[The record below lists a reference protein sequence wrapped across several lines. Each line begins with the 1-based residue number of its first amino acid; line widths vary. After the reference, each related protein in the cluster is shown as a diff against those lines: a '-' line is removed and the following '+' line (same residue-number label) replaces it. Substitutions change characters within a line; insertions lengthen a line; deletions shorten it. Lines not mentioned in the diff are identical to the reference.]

1 MAKARKSAD
10 EQLDETNPHDQPL
23 DAFAERDWC
32 VEDDLQFPARTQIRK
47 WVREEFL
54 NRWRNFGLQYTH
66 LAPGAENYAA
76 GESTQYNAHTK
87 QFGYD
92 AVASQNAEHLAEW
105 DQNIYKGPKTA
116 WGTVVSSAI
125 VEDPDDPD
133 KDYQGFVL
141 GGNGNFHDTYGFDSG
156 DGVNGGGGEAK
167 TLLGYDLSKQPRRH
181 EIDERSYKFRPSPGI
196 TSIESEDIE
205 PGKNFRKT
213 TVSFTCWS
221 QDQLDYLQ
229 PYFFQPGMT
238 AIVEWGWN
246 TFPRDSLITRCADD
260 YKRVHRLWNNEKSNF
275 RSNLVPNPSP
285 VSEHLRRGCGNYGFA
300 MGLITN
306 FNYSMRD
313 DGGYDCSIQISCMS
327 EVGQQ
332 IMTSGA
338 VDKQK
343 EDSKFVDIKTFIN
356 KTLRRSL
363 LGKYD
368 IGSTMNE
375 GLSPTEQ
382 KLKEEIRGSADDKV
396 VKAAE
401 EEAYKLAR
409 GRYFSFNMYDSSK
422 PFMAGKS
429 NANGGTYITVGYL
442 IDIFNMFFA
451 RKSEG
456 NMTNISHFTVYG
468 CRCVAHPNIKSVD
481 GSVLLIP
488 NSVAP
493 RWNTETF
500 NGSTI
505 AKTKST
511 GAHSAR
517 PAGYSVLKKGE
528 AGGAKQCYKD
538 TSQAFIDIVKA
549 MNPGKSPPATI
560 EEALKMSPRDDL
572 YQILSVKA
580 TSGYNLQ
587 HPAISNKFDE
597 NLKEAVALSHGQKKI
612 DRLKEAWVEANDC
625 VRPFPDFASDTEEGP
640 GITGNT
646 MGYSGRIED
655 LYVNLDVITDSFNH
669 GENASAI
676 LLDIMRK
683 VSAAAGNIW
692 KFAIIG
698 RDLSTSSNIALALV
712 DQNFSG
718 SETVGQQ
725 KANAWVFPSHRGD
738 SMVRELDLSVE
749 PTSEMASMIVFG
761 NLDKKNGFF
770 AKEDH
775 DLILK
780 GAKNPLEG
788 AVANLKD
795 VDKHPTNIEDPEK
808 YIVTA
813 SSKFFGVD
821 ATSASFPSYP
831 VDKDLGQWDIS
842 YTDKDGKK
850 KTLKADN
857 EEDRDK
863 NIDEIK
869 KDKDKDESSIKTGS
883 KRNKTKKQSYGSSVG
898 PGDISRKRT
907 FQIKADYDF
916 VNKVAKK
923 EGLEGSTNDMV
934 WKHSSDMVND
944 DMDHERVRKRP
955 TLHLVGKVIH
965 FGTYTSGWND
975 VWKEPNQQDWP
986 DDDKNYKIV
995 SVTWHPTYKDPDTWF
1010 GSEIKEKTGYP
1021 YEVHLEELPGQ
1032 ETALHPSA
1040 LQAYHNAKEK
1050 HGDDFDPN
1058 NSEHLDPKV
1067 AKYIKENNLSE
1078 EYLDKQDILTYKS
1091 NSNLNKKMSVS
1102 RANVKIHDDGYG
1114 TDKNDYEINI
1124 ELVDIDRNRMK
1135 NFCEL
1140 DPSPKN
1146 NIINNMPLPGVE
1158 LTLKLDGIEGLRLYD
1173 TFNCAGIPKKYYE
1186 KGIFAITGVKH
1197 SIGDG
1202 DWSTTIESHYYPG
1215 VE

>member
-1 MAKARKSAD
+1 MAKAPKSAD
-10 EQLDETNPHDQPL
+10 EQIDGSNVHDQPL
-23 DAFAERDWC
+23 DFVAEKDWC
-32 VEDDLQFPARTQIRK
+32 VEDDLQFPARNQMRK

-66 LAPGAENYAA
+66 LTPGAENYAS
-76 GESTQYNAHTK
+76 GEATQYNAYSN
-87 QFGYD
+87 QLGYK
-92 AVASQNAEHLAEW
+92 AVSSQNYDDLADW
-105 DQNIYKGPKTA
+105 DQKIYKGPKTS
-116 WGTVVSSAI
+116 WGTLVSSAI
-125 VEDPDDPD
+125 VQDPDDPD
-133 KDYQGFVL
+133 KDFQGFVL
-141 GGNGNFHDTYGFDSG
+141 GGNGNFHDTYGFDPG

-246 TFPRDSLITRCADD
+246 TFPRDALITRCADE
-260 YKRVHRLWNNEKSNF
+260 YWEVHRLWNNEKSNF
-275 RSNLVPNPSP
+275 KSDLVPNPSP
-285 VSEHLRRGCGNYGFA
+285 VSEHIRRGCGNYGFA
-300 MGLITN
+300 MGMITN

-313 DGGYDCSIQISCMS
+313 DGGYDCSIKISCMS

-332 IMTSGA
+332 IMASGA

-343 EDSKFVDIKTFIN
+343 EDSKFSDIKTFIN

-368 IGSTMNE
+368 IGATMNE
-375 GLSPTEQ
+375 GLSPEKQ
-382 KLKEEIRGSADDKV
+382 KLREEIRGSADDKV

-401 EEAYKLAR
+401 EEAYKIAR

-442 IDIFNMFFA
+442 IDIFNLFFA

-456 NMTNISHFTVYG
+456 NNTNISHFTTFG

-517 PAGYSVLKKGE
+517 PSGYSVLKKGE
-528 AGGAKQCYKD
+528 GGDGSKQCYKD
-538 TSQAFIDIVKA
+538 TSKAFIDIVKA
-549 MNPGKSPPATI
+549 MNPGKSPPATVD
-560 EEALKMSPRDDL
+560 EALKMSPRDDL

-587 HPAISNKFDE
+587 HPAIANKQDL
-597 NLKEAVALSHGQKKI
+597 NLKDAITSNTKKKI
-612 DRLKEAWVEANDC
+612 DRLSDAWVEANDC
-625 VRPFPDFASDTEEGP
+625 VKPFPDFATGLK
-640 GITGNT
+640 TGNT

-655 LYVNLDVITDSFNH
+655 LYVNLDVITDAFNH
-669 GENASAI
+669 GDNASSI

-683 VSAAAGNIW
+683 VSAAAGDIW
-692 KFAIIG
+692 KFAIVG
-698 RDLSTSSNIALALV
+698 RDIHTSSNIALALV

-725 KANAWVFPSHRGD
+725 KLDTWVFPAHRGD

-770 AKEDH
+770 AKEDQ

-780 GAKNPLEG
+780 KARNPSEG
-788 AVANLKD
+788 AVSNLKD

-831 VDKDLGQWDIS
+831 VDKDLGQWDIT

-857 EEDRDK
+857 EADRDK

-869 KDKDKDESSIKTGS
+869 KDPDKNESSIKTGS
-883 KRNKTKKQSYGSSVG
+883 KRNKTKKKSFGKSVG
-898 PGDISRKRT
+898 GGDITRKRT
-907 FQIKADYDF
+907 FQIKADRDF
-916 VNKVAKK
+916 VNKVART
-923 EGLEGSTNDMV
+923 EGLEGSTNKMGAYG
-934 WKHSSDMVND
+934 N
-944 DMDHERVRKRP
+944 EELVRKKDSKEKYQSLP
-955 TLHLVGKVIH
+955 SLYLVGKVIH
-965 FGTYTSGWND
+965 FGTYTKGRND
-975 VWKEPNQQDWP
+975 VWKEPKQIEWP

-995 SVTWHPTYKDPDTWF
+995 SVTWHPTYDDPDWI
-1010 GSEIKEKTGYP
+1010 GDGYEKEEKDDFP
-1021 YEVHLEELPGQ
+1021 YEVHLEELPGE
-1032 ETALHPSA
+1032 ETAIHPSA
-1040 LQAYHNAKEK
+1040 KQAYHNAKQK
-1050 HGDDFDPN
+1050 HGDDFDPH
-1058 NSEHLDPKV
+1058 NSEHLDPKIS
-1067 AKYIKENNLSE
+1067 KYMKDNNLSE
-1078 EYLDKQDILTYKS
+1078 EYMDKQEILTYKS
-1091 NSNLNKKMSVS
+1091 NNDLGQKMSVT
-1102 RANVKIHDDGYG
+1102 RQNVKIHDEGYG
-1114 TDKNDYEINI
+1114 TDKDDYEINI

-1135 NFCEL
+1135 DFCEV

-1173 TFNCAGIPKKYYE
+1173 TFSCAGIPKKYFE

-1197 SIGDG
+1197 SIADG

-1215 VE
+1215 A